1 MYFVRSMKYD
11 RFLQAGALC
20 KATNLRKLRITTYNG
35 IKNFN
40 FPNILQY
47 NHGLKHLLIDVS
59 TVYVWINII

>member
-1 MYFVRSMKYD
+1 LQDVVID
-11 RFLQAGALC
+11 TNRFLQAGALC
-20 KATNLRKLRITTYNG
+20 KATKLRKLYITAYNG

-59 TVYVWINII
+59 TE